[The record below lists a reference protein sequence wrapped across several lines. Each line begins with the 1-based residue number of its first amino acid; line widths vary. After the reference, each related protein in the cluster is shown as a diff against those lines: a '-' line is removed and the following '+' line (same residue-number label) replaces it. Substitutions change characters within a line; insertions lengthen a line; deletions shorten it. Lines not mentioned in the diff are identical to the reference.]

1 MWRDGGCKHLSCRCG
16 AFFCWHCK
24 YPYTKDHDEH
34 NCKAY
39 DPQKGEFDE
48 NVIDI
53 EYKITDVNKDRFDRT
68 KEKIGM
74 NAFDLAVLCYRFKGQ
89 DPELIWKVMKEN
101 NLDIAAEVDSGV
113 GEPISD
119 EIKVWDQVSEQI
131 KNQVAFDF
139 TFPVHFL
146 R

>member
-1 MWRDGGCKHLSCRCG
+1 
-16 AFFCWHCK
+16 
-24 YPYTKDHDEH
+24 
-34 NCKAY
+34 
-39 DPQKGEFDE
+39 
-48 NVIDI
+48 
-53 EYKITDVNKDRFDRT
+53 
-68 KEKIGM
+68 M
-74 NAFDLAVLCYRFKGQ
+74 NAFDLAVLCYRFKRQ

-113 GEPISD
+113 GEPVSD